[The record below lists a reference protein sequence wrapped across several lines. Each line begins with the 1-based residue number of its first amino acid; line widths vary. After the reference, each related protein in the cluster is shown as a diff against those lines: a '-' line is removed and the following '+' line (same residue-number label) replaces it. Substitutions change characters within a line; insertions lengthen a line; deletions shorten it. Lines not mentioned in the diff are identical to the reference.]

1 MASDACDCVTDL
13 TKDGDAIGAD
23 DMLDQCLQL
32 TFSKYEKKLRK
43 EYGDEMFDSSSDEQT
58 YDLGLE
64 IGKMLL
70 TDCPVFLD
78 FIMAQEESSSNSA
91 ADLYAKGEEYYD
103 AGEYKEAVIQYNRA
117 IKIDPENHDYY
128 NSRGVAY
135 FEQGKYYY
143 AISDFIN
150 AIRLKSNF
158 ARAHYNL
165 AYSKF
170 NLGDYSSAIDDVET
184 SILYDPEY
192 CNAKNLL
199 GLIYN
204 NLDNADSAFLA
215 FESAR
220 NCDMEVSLYPF
231 NMAYMRYKTQEYEE
245 AIAYFNEALEKGS
258 TDVSIFN
265 YLGNSYDVVGKYEQ
279 AIEAH
284 SKYIDGNP
292 EDYVGF
298 YNRGLAYFH
307 MQNYQKAINDLE
319 QSAVL
324 DDSDPDIFLKLAQS
338 HQGLEQNEQAE
349 SYFNKVISM
358 NPENA
363 EYFDARASFLA
374 SIEEYEKAIED
385 SKMSLQLYPDDCNVY
400 MSISKWYE
408 ALGDANKAK
417 SARQTGLEMGC
428 EE

>member
-1 MASDACDCVTDL
+1 MASDACDCVTDMA
-13 TKDGDAIGAD
+13 KDGDAIQSD
-23 DMLDQCLQL
+23 EMLDQCLQL

-43 EYGDEMFDSSSDEQT
+43 EYGDEMFDAPSEDQT

-78 FIMAQEESSSNSA
+78 FIMAQEESSNSSA
-91 ADLYAKGEEYYD
+91 ADLYSKGEEYYD

-117 IKIDPENHDYY
+117 IKMDPENHDYY

-150 AIRLKSNF
+150 AIRLKTNF
-158 ARAHYNL
+158 ARAYYNL
-165 AYSKF
+165 AYSKY
-170 NLGDYSSAIDDVET
+170 NLGDYNSAIDDVET

-192 CNAKNLL
+192 CNAQNLL

-204 NLDNADSAFLA
+204 NTDNTDSAFLA

-220 NCDMEVSLYPF
+220 NCDVEASLYPF
-231 NMAYMRYKTQEYEE
+231 NMAYMRYKSQEYEE
-245 AIAYFNEALEKGS
+245 AIEYFNEALEKGS
-258 TDVSIFN
+258 TDISIYN
-265 YLGNSYDVVGKYEQ
+265 YLGNSYDVVGKYEESID
-279 AIEAH
+279 AHTRYIE
-284 SKYIDGNP
+284 GNP

-298 YNRGLAYFH
+298 YNRGLVYYH
-307 MQNYQKAINDLE
+307 MKDYLKAINDFE
-319 QSAVL
+319 QSAVIE
-324 DDSDPDIFLKLAQS
+324 DSDPDIYLKLAQC
-338 HQGLEQNEQAE
+338 HRGLEQNEQAK
-349 SYFNKVISM
+349 SYFDEAISM

-363 EYFDARASFLA
+363 EYFDARASFYA

-385 SKMSLQLYPDDCNVY
+385 SQKSLQLYPEDCNVY
-400 MSISKWYE
+400 MLISKWYD
-408 ALGDANKAK
+408 ALGDDNKAK

-428 EE
+428 ED